1 MFIVSR
7 HLFRFC
13 IIALLDKGIGLWT
26 GLEDSCEATKFLFF
40 RKSNSRK
47 EPISGFFCFPIAPS
61 SALVEDD
68 EETPRPSLPLTIIVR
83 LRILILTIDNVS
95 LFFSLDHFLFFII
108 LHIFFFS
115 SSSVGRHV
123 TLAVVAVVNV

>member
-1 MFIVSR
+1 MRRLNFYFFEKVTRGKSR
-7 HLFRFC
+7 F
-13 IIALLDKGIGLWT
+13 
-26 GLEDSCEATKFLFF
+26 
-40 RKSNSRK
+40 
-47 EPISGFFCFPIAPS
+47 PVFFCFPIAPS

-108 LHIFFFS
+108 LHIFFS
-115 SSSVGRHV
+115 LPPL
-123 TLAVVAVVNV
+123 LAAT